1 MNDKF
6 FPELTRRLRQAGI
19 PTGPADDKH
28 LPVLVNGQ
36 EAMWVQ
42 PWGAIFL
49 SAGAVNAPA
58 VNRVYDTVAGI
69 TAQVREYTSAMAAAP
84 RLEAAGLHEGFHL
97 LADFDGI
104 VLAGREMAGGLGYE
118 FVTWRW
124 SADRGSVTNGNYYH
138 DDYDGAKLDFACRA
152 KLVQDNRQFTDR
164 QLTEI
169 YRCIHETLDS
179 GYPISRERED
189 LLIAAAN
196 RIESSVDDLAER
208 VEQSNRQE
216 LEAAQEPTD
225 TPALGL

>member
-19 PTGPADDKH
+19 PTSPTNDKQ

-49 SAGAVNAPA
+49 SAGAVNDPA
-58 VNRVYDTVAGI
+58 VNRVYDTVVGTI
-69 TAQVREYTSAMAAAP
+69 AQVREYTEAMAAAP
-84 RLEAAGLHEGFHL
+84 RLEAAGLHEGFRL
-97 LADFDGI
+97 LSDFNGV

-124 SADRGSVTNGNYYH
+124 SADHGSVANGNYYH

-152 KLVQDNRQFTDR
+152 GLVQDSRQFTDE

-169 YRCIHETLDS
+169 YRCIHETLES
-179 GYPISRERED
+179 SYPITRERED

-208 VEQSNRQE
+208 VEQSNRRE